1 MAGCLCVIHSAC
13 SVHHVRHAPPQQA
26 CLSLCLHESPVEISE
41 KATNARKSLCSCLV
55 VFVWLCA
62 AALRKS
68 HTCFCFVFHH
78 SYEKCVGLSPRP
90 LCYFFSPW
98 SQFHWCEVL
107 HFGPEPQ
114 VIRHGHGIQ
123 LLFSSHTFENCFLRN
138 GSPEIKVTNIWH

>member
-13 SVHHVRHAPPQQA
+13 SVHHVRHAPRQQA
-26 CLSLCLHESPVEISE
+26 CLSLCLHESPVEITE
-41 KATNARKSLCSCLV
+41 KAKKCQKKSLLLLI

-78 SYEKCVGLSPRP
+78 SYEKCVALSPRP

-114 VIRHGHGIQ
+114 VIRWPWHSIALFATHIWV
-123 LLFSSHTFENCFLRN
+123 LL
-138 GSPEIKVTNIWH
+138 SPQWLTRDQSY